1 MKNLFYLFIAAFIL
15 GSCSN
20 DDDNNGNND
29 GDPNT
34 KTYDLVSASESSVN
48 GKVTFERNEDGS
60 ATVEIELDGTSE
72 GDMHPAHIHLNSV
85 AEGGGIV
92 VTLQP
97 VDGDTGISTTVVSAL
112 DDETEITYEELL
124 DYDGHVNVH
133 LSEAEMGTIIAQGDV
148 GVNELTDVS
157 KTYELT
163 SEGEDGVEGSLTITE
178 RLSGAALV
186 EIDLEDTEDGAEHPV
201 NIYTNSVLETG
212 DIAISLNPVDGATG
226 YSATHVESLD
236 DDTDIT
242 YEELLEYDGHV
253 NVHLSEDEMGTIIAW
268 GDIGTNELT
277 ENSIVYDLES
287 GVDETIFG
295 TATFVERL
303 SGETVVIIAL
313 EGTEAGGLHP
323 AYLYTGTAA
332 DASEDVAISLND
344 VNGETGMSITHV
356 GSLIDDTAIDFEGMI
371 DIDGHI
377 RVTESLISDDVI
389 AQGDV
394 GVNAE

>member
-20 DDDNNGNND
+20 DDDNNGDNN

-34 KTYDLVSASESSVN
+34 KTYDLVSASDSSVE
-48 GKVTFERNEDGS
+48 GTVTFEKNDDGS
-60 ATVEIELDGTSE
+60 TTVEIELDGTSE
-72 GDMHPAHIHLNSV
+72 GDMHPAHIHVNSA
-85 AEGGGIV
+85 AEGGGIA

-97 VDGDTGISTTVVSAL
+97 VDGDTGMSTTVVSAL
-112 DDETEITYEELL
+112 DDETGITYEELL

-148 GVNELTDVS
+148 GGNELTDVS
-157 KTYELT
+157 KTYDLN
-163 SEGEDGVEGSLTITE
+163 SNGEDGVEGTVTITE

-186 EIDLEDTEDGAEHPV
+186 EIDLEDTEDGAVHPA

-226 YSATHVESLD
+226 YSATHVEMLD
-236 DDTDIT
+236 DETDIT
-242 YEELLEYDGHV
+242 YEGLLEYDGHV
-253 NVHLSEDEMGTIIAW
+253 RVHLSEDEMGTIIAR

-277 ENSIVYDLES
+277 DNSVVYDLES

-295 TATFVERL
+295 TATFIERL

-313 EGTEAGGLHP
+313 EGTGAGDAHP

-356 GSLIDDTAIDFEGMI
+356 GSLDDDTSIDFEGML

-377 RVTESLISDDVI
+377 RVYESEGSDQII